1 MICEKLNIYDKKIYD
16 GCENVVLE
24 TYIRAKSVELP
35 VPPRPAVL
43 VFGGG
48 GYEYVSDREV
58 EPIANLYLAAGYNV
72 FALRYSVKQNA
83 AGGKPILDAA
93 QALYTIRK
101 NAENWHVD
109 PEKIAVW
116 GASAGGH
123 LAAAISTM
131 WHREEIYKTLDI
143 PYGSAKVNGAIL
155 AYPVISGITSPHQRS
170 FMNIIGSENPTREE
184 LEAYSCE
191 LNVTKNTP
199 PSFIWHTMPDSCVS
213 VENSLVYAQALSK
226 QKIPYELHIFPMG
239 EHGIS
244 RATPETSPNPS
255 YDIPYIARWG
265 EWSVKWLEHVFGGS
279 R

>member
-1 MICEKLNIYDKKIYD
+1 MICEKLKIYDKNIYD

-24 TYIRAKSVELP
+24 TYIRATSKELP

-58 EPIANLYLAAGYNV
+58 EPIVNLYLAAGYNA
-72 FALRYSVKQNA
+72 FALRYSVAKKA
-83 AGGKPILDAA
+83 AGGKPVLDAA

-101 NAENWHVD
+101 NAAEWHID

-123 LAAAISTM
+123 LAATISTV
-131 WHREEIYKTLDI
+131 WHREELYKTLDI
-143 PYGSAKVNGAIL
+143 PFGSAKVNAAIL
-155 AYPVISGITSPHQRS
+155 AYPVISGITSPHQRT
-170 FMNIIGSENPTREE
+170 FCNIVGKETPSKEE
-184 LEAYSCE
+184 LEFYSCE
-191 LNVTKNTP
+191 LNVTENTP
-199 PSFIWHTMPDSCVS
+199 PTFIWHTMPDSCVK
-213 VENSLVYAQALSK
+213 VENSLVYANALSN
-226 QKIPYELHIFPMG
+226 QNIPYELHIFPMG

-244 RATPETSPNPS
+244 RATTETSPNPS

-265 EWSVKWLEHVFGGS
+265 GWSVKWLEFVFS
-279 R
+279 SKS